1 MLDPDFRRC
10 CVLSLK
16 PADLSS
22 ALSTPAL
29 ATLRER
35 LVMWWNGES
44 LPVEQPEPVEAVA
57 AALDAMAAEPPPSSG
72 PAVTWPAPRI
82 AVIQRL
88 FGEGFTS
95 PGGADG
101 ARAIIKALG
110 LDSTM
115 SVLDLSGALGGMG
128 RLIARETGAW
138 VTSVEADN
146 VLAAAGMEMSV
157 MAGLAKKAPVIHG
170 DLGNPGVR
178 KKSQNAILA
187 KERLYTVAD
196 KAALFSGLRDLL
208 KPGGQISFTD
218 YMLADAGAGGEALDN
233 WCAVEPTRPHLLD
246 PEAHRSILLD
256 LHFEVRVI
264 ADITGEFCA
273 RLVKD
278 FSHFADSLK
287 HSPLTP
293 EEKAWVVRE
302 ARYWLHRVAAIDSG
316 ALKVYRVFA
325 WLK

>member
-1 MLDPDFRRC
+1 
-10 CVLSLK
+10 VLSLK
-16 PADLSS
+16 SADLSS
-22 ALSTPAL
+22 ALSTPSL
-29 ATLRER
+29 AALRER
-35 LVMWWNGES
+35 LVMWWNGEA
-44 LPVEQPEPVEAVA
+44 LPVGQPEPVEAVA
-57 AALDAMAAEPPPSSG
+57 ATLDALAAEPPSAPG
-72 PAVTWPAPRI
+72 PAVTWPAPRL

-88 FGEGFTS
+88 FGEGYTS

-138 VTSVEADN
+138 VTSVEADAI
-146 VLAAAGMEMSV
+146 LAAAGMEMST

-178 KKSQNAILA
+178 KKSQNAIIA

-196 KAALFSGLRDLL
+196 KPRLFAELGTLL

-218 YMLADAGAGGEALDN
+218 YMLADAQAGGDALDK
-233 WCAVEPTRPHLLD
+233 WCAVEPVRPHLLD
-246 PEAHRSILLD
+246 PEAHRAILLD
-256 LHFEVRVI
+256 LRFDVRVV

-287 HSPLTP
+287 HAPLTP
-293 EEKAWVVRE
+293 EEKVWVVRE

-316 ALKVYRVFA
+316 ALRVYRVFA